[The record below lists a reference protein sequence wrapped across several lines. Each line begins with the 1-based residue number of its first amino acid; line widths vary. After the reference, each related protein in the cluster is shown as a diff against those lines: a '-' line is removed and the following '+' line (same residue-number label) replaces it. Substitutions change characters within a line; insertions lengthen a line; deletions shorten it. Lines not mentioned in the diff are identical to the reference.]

1 MSHSR
6 VARIFALLAA
16 LSLLAAA
23 CGDSDDDGDAS
34 ADTSAPV
41 STAAT
46 ETTASETSETTAGE
60 AGGERGGTLIWGL
73 GSNGANFFD
82 PHMATNP
89 FGRSWMYPFY
99 DRLTQIDQEGAVQPM
114 LATSWEFS
122 EDASS
127 LTFELRD
134 DVVFQDGTP
143 FDAEA
148 AKANLDRARTQETGA
163 GTFVDLLAVE
173 SVEVVGPYT
182 VQLNLSSPGG
192 ALPAILSD
200 QAGMMISPA
209 AFANPDLA
217 TMPVGSGPFVPT
229 EFRVD
234 EVMLAEAFEDYW
246 DPELPKVDNLEL
258 QFVLEPTTRLNA
270 TASGE
275 IDGGT
280 LDIGLF
286 TRQEAEDL
294 GLTLTERFSTAIYHL
309 FMNTERVPAL
319 ANPAVRRAMA
329 MAVDQEG
336 INTALFNGQC
346 TPTDQVFG
354 EGWFPHNP
362 DIGSDYIP
370 YDPDMARQIIEEE
383 GAAGT
388 EFTTIT
394 ANIPSFVAQ
403 AEALQAQ
410 LAEVGITMN
419 VAPTPI
425 PELISG
431 FIANKT
437 ADSVLVTDAGSSRS
451 GQARVDGVA
460 AAEPVQPGR
469 LRGAGPR
476 RAAPAG
482 PSRHH
487 RGGACAGVLRDGA
500 VAGRRAADTGR
511 VHACVDPGPQPR
523 RVQREAALDA
533 ERRRRQRHRG
543 RGLIGSRDSEERPG

>member
-1 MSHSR
+1 
-6 VARIFALLAA
+6 
-16 LSLLAAA
+16 
-23 CGDSDDDGDAS
+23 
-34 ADTSAPV
+34 
-41 STAAT
+41 
-46 ETTASETSETTAGE
+46 
-60 AGGERGGTLIWGL
+60 
-73 GSNGANFFD
+73 
-82 PHMATNP
+82 
-89 FGRSWMYPFY
+89 
-99 DRLTQIDQEGAVQPM
+99 M

-437 ADSVLVTDAGSSRS
+437 ADAYWSLT
-451 GQARVDGVA
+451 
-460 AAEPVQPGR
+460 PG
-469 LRGAGPR
+469 
-476 RAAPAG
+476 
-482 PSRHH
+482 
-487 RGGACAGVLRDGA
+487 
-500 VAGRRAADTGR
+500 AADPAKLVST
-511 VHACVDPGPQPR
+511 VWLPQSPFNPGGYEVPGLVELHQ
-523 RVQREAALDA
+523 QAQAATT
-533 ERRRRQRHRG
+533 E
-543 RGLIGSRDSEERPG
+543 EERAPVYYEMAQLLADEQLTLAVCTPASIQAHSPDVSNVKLLSTLSDVDVSAIEVEG